1 MSERVGRREEEGQAE
16 GRGRGT
22 SEKASQQ
29 GEERRGEGDERLRS
43 LARSGNRAGQ
53 LVAPTKEIGSSVW
66 HVQREERE
74 EETRRE
80 GKGRGRCVRTC
91 GHSDSR
97 LDPIQTGQAIEG
109 CGILS
114 FCWSLIWSGYS
125 RSTYIH
131 GLRRGGGSWF
141 GSSSPLVSGRAVSTR

>member
-80 GKGRGRCVRTC
+80 GKGREGGDAFVHAVT
-91 GHSDSR
+91 
-97 LDPIQTGQAIEG
+97 PI
-109 CGILS
+109 
-114 FCWSLIWSGYS
+114 
-125 RSTYIH
+125 
-131 GLRRGGGSWF
+131 
-141 GSSSPLVSGRAVSTR
+141 PD